1 VVDLGM
7 VSRHEASTWA
17 RWAAPTA
24 FLVAVTVVVLL
35 VRAGLAHHSSKGSVS
50 PPAAIA
56 TTATTE
62 TATVPYVRP
71 GRRRYYRVQSGDT
84 LSTIALRFRTTVR
97 YVELLNPGLDPAN
110 LTVGRRLRIH

>member
-1 VVDLGM
+1 MVDLRM
-7 VSRHEASTWA
+7 VSRRELA
-17 RWAAPTA
+17 RWAAPVA

-35 VRAGLAHHSSKGSVS
+35 VRAGLAHHSSKRSVS
-50 PPAAIA
+50 PPAIA
-56 TTATTE
+56 TTTTTQ

-71 GRRRYYRVQSGDT
+71 RRRRYYRVQSGDT

>member
-1 VVDLGM
+1 VRPELSGR
-7 VSRHEASTWA
+7 SLA

-35 VRAGLAHHSSKGSVS
+35 VRAGLAHHSSKTSV
-50 PPAAIA
+50 PPPAIA
-56 TTATTE
+56 TTTTTQ

-71 GRRRYYRVQSGDT
+71 ARRRYYRVQSGDT

>member
-1 VVDLGM
+1 MSPELSG
-7 VSRHEASTWA
+7 RHVA
-17 RWAAPTA
+17 RWAAPVA

-35 VRAGLAHHSSKGSVS
+35 VRAGLAHHSSKRSAS
-50 PPAAIA
+50 PPAIA
-56 TTATTE
+56 TTATNQ

-71 GRRRYYRVQSGDT
+71 RRRRYYRVQSGDT